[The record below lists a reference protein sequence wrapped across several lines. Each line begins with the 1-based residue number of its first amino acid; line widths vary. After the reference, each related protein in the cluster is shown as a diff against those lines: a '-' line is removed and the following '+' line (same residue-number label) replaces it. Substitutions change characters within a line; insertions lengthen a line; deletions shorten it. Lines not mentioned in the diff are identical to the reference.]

1 MSLISHF
8 PQGGGGIDTSD
19 ATATAADMGKGKTAY
34 VNGEKISGTANI
46 FAASAGWNNRTPTL
60 NRSGNIQLTSPP
72 VGSSG
77 YLFKEGSSIYLT
89 TPPAS
94 FGDATPADVD
104 AGKTF
109 TSAAGLKVVGTL
121 RCFPYIQG
129 FSDGVIEYTGESL
142 VSNSIQLDIVQYLNR
157 IFTYVIIQYSINGK
171 SATIMVPI
179 FTFWDKALWINIES
193 NNNAD
198 YTGDPDIGICLDIIN
213 FRGSMC
219 TLRVQ
224 AAGNDTI
231 AAKKVSSV
239 AFLTSYGPDG

>member
-19 ATATAADMGKGKTAY
+19 ATATAADMGEGKTAY

-46 FAASAGWNNRTPTL
+46 FAASAGWNNRTPTM

-72 VGSSG
+72 VGSRG

-94 FGDATPADVD
+94 FGDATPADVA

-109 TSAAGLKVVGTL
+109 TSAAGLKAEGEL
-121 RCFPYIQG
+121 QFFPYIQG
-129 FSDGVIEYTGESL
+129 FSEGFTEYTGESL
-142 VSNSIQLDIVQYLNR
+142 VSNSIQFDILQYYNR
-157 IFTYVIIQYSINGK
+157 ILTCVIIKYSLNGT
-171 SATIMVPI
+171 SATIILPI
-179 FTFWDKALWINIES
+179 FTFWDKALWINMES
-193 NNNAD
+193 HNSGGF
-198 YTGDPDIGICLDIIN
+198 TGDPDIGICLDIIN

>member
-94 FGDATPADVD
+94 FGDAAPADV
-104 AGKTF
+104 AVGKTF
-109 TSAAGLKVVGTL
+109 TSAAGLKVTGNMTCVPYYPESAFLGTEL
-121 RCFPYIQG
+121 
-129 FSDGVIEYTGESL
+129 EA
-142 VSNSIQLDIVQYLNR
+142 NSIILARPMGYVNTY
-157 IFTYVIIQYSINGK
+157 FTFVIIEFQSGDWGHTNTAIIPLSSFEDSELWMNPINTSNPTEGISLQCTNYSMSGMFDVVVTAGGGAALSSKGVVSIVY
-171 SATIMVPI
+171 TI
-179 FTFWDKALWINIES
+179 S
-193 NNNAD
+193 NYD
-198 YTGDPDIGICLDIIN
+198 
-213 FRGSMC
+213 
-219 TLRVQ
+219 
-224 AAGNDTI
+224 
-231 AAKKVSSV
+231 
-239 AFLTSYGPDG
+239 